1 MHVFRSKKDWWL
13 LAFVICMSGL
23 LLQLLL
29 TMQAKGTMQQYPL
42 HTAVYILTILI
53 LWWPLWST
61 RYVVDNGV
69 LTIKS
74 LWLSWKIPL
83 SEIQS
88 IQPTDHSII
97 APACRNLYWFHPKIK
112 LLLYRCFSRI
122 KTDIE
127 SALVKL
133 LLAQAEPPAVHR
145 HSPDAD

>member
-42 HTAVYILTILI
+42 HTAVSVLTTIIICCQL
-53 LWWPLWST
+53 SRT
-61 RYVVDNGV
+61 RYVADNGV

-88 IQPTDHSII
+88 IQPTDYSII
-97 APACRNLYWFHPKIK
+97 APALSLKRLRIDYTDAGMQKFILVSPKDQTAFIQ
-112 LLLYRCFSRI
+112 
-122 KTDIE
+122 
-127 SALVKL
+127 ALQPNKNGK
-133 LLAQAEPPAVHR
+133 
-145 HSPDAD
+145 

>member
-61 RYVVDNGV
+61 RYVMDTGV

-97 APACRNLYWFHPKIK
+97 APALSLKRLRIDYTEGGVQKFILVSPKDQTAFIQVLQPNK
-112 LLLYRCFSRI
+112 N
-122 KTDIE
+122 
-127 SALVKL
+127 
-133 LLAQAEPPAVHR
+133 
-145 HSPDAD
+145 

>member
-42 HTAVYILTILI
+42 HTAVYVLTIII

-61 RYVVDNGV
+61 HYVMDNGV

-97 APACRNLYWFHPKIK
+97 APALSLKRLRIDYTEGGVQKFILVSPKDQTAFIQVLQPNK
-112 LLLYRCFSRI
+112 N
-122 KTDIE
+122 
-127 SALVKL
+127 
-133 LLAQAEPPAVHR
+133 
-145 HSPDAD
+145 

>member
-42 HTAVYILTILI
+42 HTAVYVLTILI

-61 RYVVDNGV
+61 HYVVDNGV

-97 APACRNLYWFHPKIK
+97 APALSLKRLRIDYTEDGVQKFILVSPKNPTAFMQVLQPNK
-112 LLLYRCFSRI
+112 NGY
-122 KTDIE
+122 
-127 SALVKL
+127 
-133 LLAQAEPPAVHR
+133 
-145 HSPDAD
+145 

>member
-42 HTAVYILTILI
+42 HTAVYVLTIII

-88 IQPTDHSII
+88 IQPTDHYII
-97 APACRNLYWFHPKIK
+97 ATALSLKRLRIDYTDAGMQKFILVSPKDQTAFIQ
-112 LLLYRCFSRI
+112 
-122 KTDIE
+122 
-127 SALVKL
+127 ALQPNKN
-133 LLAQAEPPAVHR
+133 
-145 HSPDAD
+145 

>member
-42 HTAVYILTILI
+42 HTTVYVMTIII

-61 RYVVDNGV
+61 RYSINKDQ
-69 LTIKS
+69 LIIKS
-74 LWLSWKIPL
+74 LWLSWQIPL
-83 SEIQS
+83 SAIQS

-97 APACRNLYWFHPKIK
+97 APALSLKRLRIDYTDAGVQKFVLVSPKDQTAFIQVLQPNK
-112 LLLYRCFSRI
+112 N
-122 KTDIE
+122 
-127 SALVKL
+127 
-133 LLAQAEPPAVHR
+133 
-145 HSPDAD
+145 

>member
-42 HTAVYILTILI
+42 HTAVYVLTINI

-97 APACRNLYWFHPKIK
+97 APALSLKRLRIDYTDAGMQKFILVSPKDQTAFIQ
-112 LLLYRCFSRI
+112 
-122 KTDIE
+122 
-127 SALVKL
+127 ALQPNKN
-133 LLAQAEPPAVHR
+133 
-145 HSPDAD
+145 

>member
-1 MHVFRSKKDWWL
+1 
-13 LAFVICMSGL
+13 
-23 LLQLLL
+23 
-29 TMQAKGTMQQYPL
+29 MQQYPL
-42 HTAVYILTILI
+42 HTTVYVLTIII

-97 APACRNLYWFHPKIK
+97 APALSLKRLRIDYTEDGRAEICIGFTQEIR
-112 LLLYRCFSRI
+112 LLLCYGAS
-122 KTDIE
+122 TE
-127 SALVKL
+127 
-133 LLAQAEPPAVHR
+133 
-145 HSPDAD
+145 

>member
-42 HTAVYILTILI
+42 HTAVYVLTIII

-97 APACRNLYWFHPKIK
+97 APALSLKRL
-112 LLLYRCFSRI
+112 RI
-122 KTDIE
+122 DYTEGGVQKFI
-127 SALVKL
+127 LVS
-133 LLAQAEPPAVHR
+133 LAQAEPPAVHR

>member
-42 HTAVYILTILI
+42 HTTVYVLTILI

-61 RYVVDNGV
+61 RYSINKDQ
-69 LTIKS
+69 LIIKS
-74 LWLSWKIPL
+74 LWLSWQIPL
-83 SEIQS
+83 SAIQS

-97 APACRNLYWFHPKIK
+97 APALSLKRLRIDYTDAGVQKFVLVSPKDQTAFIQVLQPNK
-112 LLLYRCFSRI
+112 N
-122 KTDIE
+122 
-127 SALVKL
+127 
-133 LLAQAEPPAVHR
+133 
-145 HSPDAD
+145 

>member
-42 HTAVYILTILI
+42 HTAVYVLTIII

-61 RYVVDNGV
+61 RYVMDNGV

-97 APACRNLYWFHPKIK
+97 APALSLKRLRIDYTDVGVQKFILVSPKDQTAFIQVLQPNK
-112 LLLYRCFSRI
+112 N
-122 KTDIE
+122 
-127 SALVKL
+127 
-133 LLAQAEPPAVHR
+133 
-145 HSPDAD
+145 

>member
-29 TMQAKGTMQQYPL
+29 TMQAKATMQQYPL
-42 HTAVYILTILI
+42 HTAVYVLTIII

-61 RYVVDNGV
+61 CYVMDNGV

-88 IQPTDHSII
+88 IQPTDYSII
-97 APACRNLYWFHPKIK
+97 APALSLKRLRIDYTDAGVQKFILVSPKDQTAFIQVLQPNK
-112 LLLYRCFSRI
+112 N
-122 KTDIE
+122 
-127 SALVKL
+127 
-133 LLAQAEPPAVHR
+133 
-145 HSPDAD
+145 

>member
-1 MHVFRSKKDWWL
+1 MHMFRSKKDWWL

-42 HTAVYILTILI
+42 HTAVYVLTILI

-97 APACRNLYWFHPKIK
+97 APALSLKRLRIDYTDAGVQKFILVSPKNQTA
-112 LLLYRCFSRI
+112 FMQ
-122 KTDIE
+122 
-127 SALVKL
+127 ALQPNKNGK
-133 LLAQAEPPAVHR
+133 
-145 HSPDAD
+145 

>member
-29 TMQAKGTMQQYPL
+29 LTMQAKGTMQQYPL
-42 HTAVYILTILI
+42 HTAVYVLTIII

-61 RYVVDNGV
+61 RYVVDNEV

-97 APACRNLYWFHPKIK
+97 APALSLKRLRIDYTDAGMQKFILVSPKDQTAFIQ
-112 LLLYRCFSRI
+112 
-122 KTDIE
+122 
-127 SALVKL
+127 ALQPNKN
-133 LLAQAEPPAVHR
+133 
-145 HSPDAD
+145 

>member
-13 LAFVICMSGL
+13 LAFVICMSSL

-42 HTAVYILTILI
+42 HTAVYVLTIII

-61 RYVVDNGV
+61 RYVMDNGV

-83 SEIQS
+83 SAIQS

-97 APACRNLYWFHPKIK
+97 APALSLKRLRIEYSVAGVPKFILVSPK
-112 LLLYRCFSRI
+112 NQ
-122 KTDIE
+122 
-127 SALVKL
+127 SAFI
-133 LLAQAEPPAVHR
+133 QALQSNP
-145 HSPDAD
+145 SGS

>member
-97 APACRNLYWFHPKIK
+97 APALSLKRLRIDYTDAGVQKFILVSPKDQTAFIQVLQSK
-112 LLLYRCFSRI
+112 
-122 KTDIE
+122 KN
-127 SALVKL
+127 
-133 LLAQAEPPAVHR
+133 
-145 HSPDAD
+145 

>member
-42 HTAVYILTILI
+42 HTTVYVLTIII

-61 RYVVDNGV
+61 RYVVDNGI

-97 APACRNLYWFHPKIK
+97 APALSLKRLRIDYTEDGVQKFVLVSPKNQTA
-112 LLLYRCFSRI
+112 FMQ
-122 KTDIE
+122 
-127 SALVKL
+127 ALQSHKNG
-133 LLAQAEPPAVHR
+133 E
-145 HSPDAD
+145 

>member
-42 HTAVYILTILI
+42 HTAVYILTIII

-97 APACRNLYWFHPKIK
+97 APALSLKRLRIDYTDAGVQKFILVSPKDQTAFIQVLQSK
-112 LLLYRCFSRI
+112 
-122 KTDIE
+122 KN
-127 SALVKL
+127 
-133 LLAQAEPPAVHR
+133 
-145 HSPDAD
+145 

>member
-42 HTAVYILTILI
+42 HTAVYVLTIII

-97 APACRNLYWFHPKIK
+97 APALSLKRLRIDYTDAGVQKFILVSPKDQTAFIQVLQSK
-112 LLLYRCFSRI
+112 
-122 KTDIE
+122 KN
-127 SALVKL
+127 
-133 LLAQAEPPAVHR
+133 
-145 HSPDAD
+145 

>member
-42 HTAVYILTILI
+42 HTAVYVLTIII

-61 RYVVDNGV
+61 RYVMDNGV

-97 APACRNLYWFHPKIK
+97 APALSLKRLRIDYTDGGVQKFILVSPKDQTAFIQVLQPNK
-112 LLLYRCFSRI
+112 N
-122 KTDIE
+122 
-127 SALVKL
+127 
-133 LLAQAEPPAVHR
+133 
-145 HSPDAD
+145 

>member
-42 HTAVYILTILI
+42 HTAVYVLTIII

-61 RYVVDNGV
+61 RYVMDNGV

-97 APACRNLYWFHPKIK
+97 APALSLKRLRIDYTDAGVQKFILVSPKK
-112 LLLYRCFSRI
+112 QTAFMQ
-122 KTDIE
+122 
-127 SALVKL
+127 ALQPNK
-133 LLAQAEPPAVHR
+133 HGK
-145 HSPDAD
+145 